1 MKTVGITGGMG
12 SGKSTVARIFQHL
25 GIPVY
30 TSDERAKALYVTS
43 AELKAFIINL
53 VGPTAYVDGQFI
65 PSVLSKHLA
74 QNPQDWELVNTTVH
88 PLVGKDYAQ
97 WVEEHSRGEAHPYL
111 LKETAL
117 LFELGLE
124 KSCDSTVLVTAP
136 EDIRI
141 QRVMDR
147 SGLSMEEI
155 QGRMKKQWPD
165 DKKKPL
171 ADYIIDNSGQ
181 HSLIKQVLSIHE
193 DLSGRPS

>member
-43 AELKAFIINL
+43 DELKAFIIDL

-74 QNPQDWELVNTTVH
+74 QNPQDWELVNASVH

-97 WVEEHSRGEAHPYL
+97 WVEEQRRGEAPPYI

-124 KSCDSTVLVTAP
+124 TSCDATVLVTAP

-147 SGLSMEEI
+147 SGLSLEEI

-165 DKKKPL
+165 DRKKPL

-181 HSLIKQVLSIHE
+181 HSLIKQVLTIHE
-193 DLSGRPS
+193 DLSGRSS